1 MAEGT
6 GLILG
11 QGTKIPQATVWQKKK
26 NRMQISGSLSGTKN
40 WQQGLELLE
49 TVKIDISCHS
59 KRKKKTN
66 FFLFNLKT
74 SYKILAKR

>member
-40 WQQGLELLE
+40 
-49 TVKIDISCHS
+49 
-59 KRKKKTN
+59 
-66 FFLFNLKT
+66 
-74 SYKILAKR
+74 